1 MDYNLNIVTSFK
13 GQAQID
19 SALKSLAKVRSLAA
33 DIKPISLT
41 TRRGGRLHDE
51 IRKARTEL
59 DRFSQKITN
68 ALGRGEST
76 ASEFSST
83 LAGVNGQARAF
94 ATALDNISLKSGK
107 SFNEQTAQVKN
118 YATALAEAEKK
129 AENLAFTQNQVVR
142 TARQRAGV
150 AIGPATQLGSPEA
163 LAQQVRFESAQITK
177 ANRLR
182 EEQEKIV
189 GRINRLASEKVK
201 VDQFNSQIARIN
213 IALDERRVDIAEQ
226 MTEELKDQIRQNER
240 IINQNKKKKKG
251 AEEEGAASKKI
262 TGRQRAGNILQGA
275 LLGGGFPL
283 LFGGPSFSAVGGL
296 VGGGI
301 GGSIGPTGRP
311 GFAGGIAGSV
321 VGGVFD
327 AVIKAALELGKAL
340 ENPTKN
346 LQALTDQLPISGT
359 ATKGLIEQLKE
370 AGLNSVAASLA
381 LSKLNDE
388 LDSLGLDDEEI
399 KKFREQTQEFD
410 NAFKKLKIASSAL
423 ASEGLINFMTLI
435 TKLANVFRENKDG
448 IVQGIRALGGLVIG
462 EDQALGEKMGMGPTA
477 TVPPGP
483 LSSAANAGP
492 LKQTASKV
500 DPVKTAEEI
509 RAQQILA
516 DLARREIKFA
526 TDAAAIEKNRLG
538 LIRGRLA
545 EANAIVGIDK
555 AKFNLIKAQL
565 NFETETN
572 GALKE
577 QLRVKRDIARA
588 ELDQAVAAKNNA
600 TILRIQADAA
610 FDLELRKVTQLEKI
624 KDLQAGIAAQQT
636 IRATSPF
643 ENEQFLLDPRFGGS
657 RKLES
662 DQNLKFAETLKLM
675 NAELA
680 DVNKNIKLG
689 ALLHDDEKRALEDKR
704 IELENN
710 IARYKEYQPAIDQA
724 ALAQMRFNE
733 AMAITVPVTDSLFN
747 NLLAI
752 AEGTKTAKEAFAGF
766 LRDIGSLLLDAA
778 KKQIATYIAIGI
790 ARAFAGLSGGGGGQA
805 SNLDSQALF
814 NTDLG
819 LPAFGDLPSGF
830 KFAEGGYVSGPTR
843 ALVGEGGEP
852 EYIIPQSKMRE
863 SMARYS
869 RGARGSAVIP
879 ETGASGTS
887 GEGSGTAV
895 AAPIDVRFNVERI
908 NNVDYVTAEQFQVGL
923 ARAAQQ
929 GAVEGERR
937 AMGSLRN
944 SAAVRRRI
952 GV

>member
-1 MDYNLNIVTSFK
+1 MDYSLNIVTSFK

-41 TRRGGRLHDE
+41 TRRGGKLHDE

-59 DRFSQKITN
+59 DKFSQKITN
-68 ALGRGEST
+68 ALARGEST

-107 SFNEQTAQVKN
+107 SFDQQTAQVKN

-142 TARQRAGV
+142 TARQKAGV

-163 LAQQVRFESAQITK
+163 LAQQVRFESAQIEK
-177 ANRLR
+177 GNRLR
-182 EEQEKIV
+182 EEQQKIV
-189 GRINRLASEKVK
+189 GRINRLASENVK
-201 VDQFNSQIARIN
+201 ISQFDSQIARIN
-213 IALDERRVDIAEQ
+213 LALDERQVDAAEQ

-283 LFGGPSFSAVGGL
+283 LFGGPSFSALGGL
-296 VGGGI
+296 AGGAIGGG
-301 GGSIGPTGRP
+301 IGPTGRP

-346 LQALTDQLPISGT
+346 LQALTNQLPIAGT
-359 ATKGLIEQLKE
+359 ATKGLIEQLNE
-370 AGLNSVAASLA
+370 AGLSSVAASLA
-381 LSKLNDE
+381 LNTLNDE
-388 LDSLGLDDEEI
+388 LDALGLDDEEI
-399 KKFREQTQEFD
+399 RKFKEQTQEFE
-410 NAFKKLKIASSAL
+410 NAFKELKIASSAL

-462 EDQALGEKMGMGPTA
+462 EDQALGEQMGMGPTV

-483 LSSAANAGP
+483 LAAADAGP
-492 LKQTASKV
+492 LKNAASKV
-500 DPVKTAEEI
+500 DPPKTAQEI
-509 RAQQILA
+509 RAQEILA

-526 TDAAAIEKNRLG
+526 TDAAAIEQNRLG

-555 AKFNLIKAQL
+555 AQFKLIKAQL
-565 NFETETN
+565 NFDTETN

-577 QLRVKRDIARA
+577 QLRVKRDIAQA

-610 FDLELRKVTQLEKI
+610 FDLERRTVAQAEVM
-624 KDLQAGIAAQQT
+624 KDLQAGIAAEQA

-643 ENEQFLLDPRFGGS
+643 QNENFLADPFFGAS

-662 DQNLKFAETLKLM
+662 EQNIRFTETLRVMK
-675 NAELA
+675 AELA
-680 DVNKNIKLG
+680 DVNKNIELG
-689 ALLHDDEKRALEDKR
+689 AFLHDDEKRALEDKR

-710 IARYKEYQPAIDQA
+710 IARYREYQPAIDEA
-724 ALAQMRFNE
+724 ALAQKRFAE
-733 AMAITVPVTDSLFN
+733 AMALTVPVTDALFN
-747 NLLAI
+747 SLVSVVD
-752 AEGTKTAKEAFAGF
+752 GTKTAEQAFADF
-766 LRDIGSLLLDAA
+766 LRSIASMLADAA
-778 KKQIATYIAIGI
+778 KQMIATYIAIGI
-790 ARAFAGLSGGGGGQA
+790 ARMFAGMPKMSGGQTVDITAVNPGTVNSLGGLGADGLPGIGFRANGGSVSAGSPYIVGERGPELFVPGAQGNIVPNNAMGGSNIVVNVDASGSSVEGDSDQA
-805 SNLDSQALF
+805 SQ
-814 NTDLG
+814 LG
-819 LPAFGDLPSGF
+819 
-830 KFAEGGYVSGPTR
+830 
-843 ALVGEGGEP
+843 
-852 EYIIPQSKMRE
+852 
-863 SMARYS
+863 
-869 RGARGSAVIP
+869 
-879 ETGASGTS
+879 
-887 GEGSGTAV
+887 
-895 AAPIDVRFNVERI
+895 
-908 NNVDYVTAEQFQVGL
+908 
-923 ARAAQQ
+923 
-929 GAVEGERR
+929 
-937 AMGSLRN
+937 AMLG
-944 SAAVRRRI
+944 AAVQAELIKQKRP
-952 GV
+952 GGLLAS